1 MANLLPP
8 EQTIRSAMG
17 EYDTRLGALCVAYM
31 LAWGLYGVMSIQS
44 YRYYHIFVKDPLW
57 IKTLVGGLWVLETLQ
72 LALIGSFLYFWVITN
87 YANPAI
93 LADTTWTYN
102 IGILITNT
110 IVIIVQLFLARRVW
124 ILSKKN
130 YLLTGVIIA
139 LSLCY
144 YGLELEVK
152 VRTFQLVKVELFYKF
167 QTTASVGLG
176 CAAVADLIIAVSL
189 SWYLLRSRTGMEV
202 TDSVV
207 NKLILYAMN
216 TGTLTAIVVLVDMVC
231 FLTMP
236 KNLIHIAFNVVSG
249 KLYTNSLLATLNY
262 RDTVRSQIPH
272 ATNRNTT
279 ISLSPISATM
289 APTVGA
295 GPVFA
300 TNSKFDS
307 SVSAGG
313 HSLVLSTSEIEDD
326 GIPSASELKV
336 IDAV

>member
-1 MANLLPP
+1 
-8 EQTIRSAMG
+8 MG

-102 IGILITNT
+102 IGILVTNT
-110 IVIIVQLFLARRVW
+110 IVIIVQLSAAASLLSDHADARAAV
-124 ILSKKN
+124 S
-130 YLLTGVIIA
+130 
-139 LSLCY
+139 SLVVS
-144 YGLELEVK
+144 G
-152 VRTFQLVKVELFYKF
+152 FLVKVELFYKF

-176 CAAVADLIIAVSL
+176 
-189 SWYLLRSRTGMEV
+189 RTGMEV

-231 FLTMP
+231 VRRLSSSGSSLPLKTAPKFLTMP

-326 GIPSASELKV
+326 GIPSASELKI

>member
-1 MANLLPP
+1 
-8 EQTIRSAMG
+8 MG

-110 IVIIVQLFLARRVW
+110 IVIIVQLSAAASLLSDHADARAAV
-124 ILSKKN
+124 S
-130 YLLTGVIIA
+130 
-139 LSLCY
+139 SLVVS
-144 YGLELEVK
+144 G
-152 VRTFQLVKVELFYKF
+152 FLVKVELFYKF

-176 CAAVADLIIAVSL
+176 
-189 SWYLLRSRTGMEV
+189 RTGMEV